1 MLDIHVSIGEGH
13 VMQGRAGLMRIVASC
28 CSMAAFAGAI
38 ACQDVGAQTRAPT
51 QVEALLSCRQITE
64 TSARLACFD
73 RTAAELDTARTAGRI
88 AVVDRETAR
97 AQGQRGFGLSGARTP
112 KPAEENLATPS
123 EVKSTVRTVRASRL
137 SPGRWD
143 VVLANGMAWQS
154 VEPPRRLPKVGE
166 AITITRVRLGGYRA
180 SVDGANRSFLVKRL
194 R

>member
-1 MLDIHVSIGEGH
+1 MLDNRMPIGEWQI
-13 VMQGRAGLMRIVASC
+13 MQDRAALMRIVASC
-28 CSMAAFAGAI
+28 CGIAAFASA
-38 ACQDVGAQTRAPT
+38 ASCQAVSAQTRTPT
-51 QVEALLSCRQITE
+51 QLEALLSCRQITE

-73 RTAAELDTARTAGRI
+73 RTSGELDTARRAGRI

-123 EVKSTVRTVRASRL
+123 ELKSTVRAIRASTS

-143 VVLANGMAWQS
+143 LSLANGMAWQS

-180 SVDGANRSFLVKRL
+180 NVDGANRSFLVKRL